1 MCRETIYYLSDLR
14 LGVVEWLLNAW
25 LHSQLSSKKSD
36 KRSEGKNK
44 NTSLMLR
51 AKIVIAGTIKP
62 HIVMLDGEAFLLSP
76 TQIMLL
82 RTFM

>member
-1 MCRETIYYLSDLR
+1 MPGSIHSSAAKGVTREVR
-14 LGVVEWLLNAW
+14 A
-25 LHSQLSSKKSD
+25 
-36 KRSEGKNK
+36 KNK